1 MDINFHYYA
10 VKTLAI
16 HAGFDEECAQ
26 IIARYSQFVDDF
38 TIYKTMVL
46 DNVPTFAR
54 HLAKPYKGKWLFTP
68 VTTGFD
74 SWFEMARL
82 ALEQNQGI

>member
-26 IIARYSQFVDDF
+26 IIARYSQFVDVQSAKRNVSPF
-38 TIYKTMVL
+38 QNEPSIFLKR
-46 DNVPTFAR
+46 NVPLGYSPTPKFFDR
-54 HLAKPYKGKWLFTP
+54 LTP
-68 VTTGFD
+68 VFT
-74 SWFEMARL
+74 
-82 ALEQNQGI
+82 